1 MPSKRATITPV
12 SKVENTFIPITFG
25 AKICIYSEKPRLC
38 VFYDVASDS
47 PGSIFLVLFWGD
59 CQKRTPKPKSRAD
72 GISPVHLTYFAIFP
86 RPHSYN
92 SSITWSTKRMSN
104 VSAAFLTASVKRSS
118 ALLGLR
124 APDGWLCTMIKDTAL

>member
-92 SSITWSTKRMSN
+92 SYCLPQSHGQPNGYLMFQRLFSP
-104 VSAAFLTASVKRSS
+104 LPSS
-118 ALLGLR
+118 GHPHCWACVLLMGGYV
-124 APDGWLCTMIKDTAL
+124 P

>member
-59 CQKRTPKPKSRAD
+59 CQKRTLEQKCRAD
-72 GISPVHLTYFAIFP
+72 GIYPVHLLPLLQFALVRIAIIVIAC
-86 RPHSYN
+86 HN
-92 SSITWSTKRMSN
+92 HMVNQTD
-104 VSAAFLTASVKRSS
+104 V
-118 ALLGLR
+118 
-124 APDGWLCTMIKDTAL
+124 